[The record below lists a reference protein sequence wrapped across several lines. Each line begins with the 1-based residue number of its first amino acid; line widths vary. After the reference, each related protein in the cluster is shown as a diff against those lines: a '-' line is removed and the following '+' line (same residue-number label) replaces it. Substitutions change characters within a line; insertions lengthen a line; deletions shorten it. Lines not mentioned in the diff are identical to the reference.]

1 MSHKLQKAKR
11 YTFFS
16 QGTGYTFN
24 PDKNASFNGALSNL
38 LKIHQEEVKFRNSKD
53 CYILDEF
60 GKVFPT

>member
-24 PDKNASFNGALSNL
+24 PDKNASFNGSSKANL
-38 LKIHQEEVKFRNSKD
+38 LKNSIK
-53 CYILDEF
+53 
-60 GKVFPT
+60 KK